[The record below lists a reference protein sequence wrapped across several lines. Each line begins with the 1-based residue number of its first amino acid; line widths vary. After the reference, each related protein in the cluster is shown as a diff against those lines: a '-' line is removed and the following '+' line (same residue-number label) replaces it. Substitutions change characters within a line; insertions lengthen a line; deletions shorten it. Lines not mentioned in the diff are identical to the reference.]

1 MYYQKT
7 IKCGDPM
14 KKYLKRPD
22 FDSNDLDKIRATVS
36 IEVDPATY
44 DDSND
49 SDDTVYHFDTLEE
62 FRRWLNADIHCI
74 YKEVVV

>member
-1 MYYQKT
+1 
-7 IKCGDPM
+7 M

-22 FDSNDLDKIRATVS
+22 FDSNDLDKIRATES

-49 SDDTVYHFDTLEE
+49 SDDTVYQFDTLEE
-62 FRRWLNADIHCI
+62 FRRLLNADIHRI
-74 YKEVVV
+74 YKEGVI

>member
-1 MYYQKT
+1 
-7 IKCGDPM
+7 M

-22 FDSNDLDKIRATVS
+22 FDSNDLDKIRATES

-49 SDDTVYHFDTLEE
+49 SDDTVYQFDTLEE
-62 FRRWLNADIHCI
+62 FRRWLND
-74 YKEVVV
+74 END

>member
-1 MYYQKT
+1 
-7 IKCGDPM
+7 M

-22 FDSNDLDKIRATVS
+22 FDSNDLDKIRATES

-49 SDDTVYHFDTLEE
+49 SDDTVYQFDTLEE
-62 FRRWLNADIHCI
+62 FRRWLND
-74 YKEVVV
+74 EDD

>member
-1 MYYQKT
+1 
-7 IKCGDPM
+7 M

-22 FDSNDLDKIRATVS
+22 FDSNDLDKIRATES
-36 IEVDPATY
+36 IEVGPATY

-49 SDDTVYHFDTLEE
+49 SDDTVYQFDTLEE

-74 YKEVVV
+74 YKEGVI